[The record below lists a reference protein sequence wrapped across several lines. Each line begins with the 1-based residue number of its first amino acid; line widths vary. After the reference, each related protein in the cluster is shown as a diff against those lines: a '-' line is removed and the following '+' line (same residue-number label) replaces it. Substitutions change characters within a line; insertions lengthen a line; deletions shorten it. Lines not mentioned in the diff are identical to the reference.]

1 MLKVLLLVIRLVVL
15 RAINVPGSHNNF
27 TDITIGDSELDPAI
41 DVTGKDNVFS
51 PVTLDNVTGSGF
63 DVPGD
68 NNNFTNVTIKDSE
81 LRPAINVPGN
91 NNSFVV
97 AGLDNVTGSG
107 IDVSGNDN
115 NFTNITTANSNLN
128 PVIKDTGN
136 NNKFNDIYSNDI
148 DATASDAVAGDT
160 PVVINVKT
168 DKRDG
173 EVYVTVD
180 GKEYVGKVNP
190 DGTATII
197 IPDFKEGKYAERVYY
212 RNNDSGEKY
221 HSYDEVNFTVAPNL
235 ADIIH
240 DNAYVDYSS
249 NYAYRVRFIG
259 VDGKAVGAG
268 VIVTVN
274 GKTYKTDSNGY
285 ITIMI
290 GKSYASGKYK
300 ITLSY
305 KGVTSSKTITVKKIL
320 KVKTV
325 KKSNK
330 KIVLRATLK
339 LSKANKFVN
348 KKAYSK
354 KSALKNKKITVK
366 FKGKTYKIKTNKKGI
381 AKFTISK
388 KMLNKLKSGKKYKVV
403 FKYGKDIVNRYVKI
417 KR

>member
-1 MLKVLLLVIRLVVL
+1 MSNITSQGGNGTVLDVKGNGTDVKGVVIGNQTASP
-15 RAINVPGSHNNF
+15 AINVSGNKNNF
-27 TDITIGDSELDPAI
+27 TDILAADSDL
-41 DVTGKDNVFS
+41 N
-51 PVTLDNVTGSGF
+51 
-63 DVPGD
+63 
-68 NNNFTNVTIKDSE
+68 
-81 LRPAINVPGN
+81 PAIN
-91 NNSFVV
+91 
-97 AGLDNVTGSG
+97 DT
-107 IDVSGNDN
+107 GNDN
-115 NFTNITTANSNLN
+115 EFNNINMY
-128 PVIKDTGN
+128 G
-136 NNKFNDIYSNDI
+136 I

-168 DKRDG
+168 DKKDG

-180 GKEYVGKVNP
+180 GNEYVGKVNP
-190 DGTATII
+190 DGTATIT
-197 IPDFKEGKYAERVYY
+197 IPDLKEGKYTERVYY

-221 HSYDEVNFTVAPNL
+221 HSYDEVSFTVAPNL

-249 NYAYRVRFIG
+249 NYAYKARIIG
-259 VDGKAVGAG
+259 VDGKAVDAG

-285 ITIMI
+285 ITIKI
-290 GKSYASGKYK
+290 GKSYAPGKYK

-339 LSKANKFVN
+339 LSKANEYVN
-348 KKAYSK
+348 KKDYNK

-366 FKGKTYKIKTNKKGI
+366 FNGKTYKIKTNKKGI
-381 AKFTISK
+381 AKFTINK